1 MVDAV
6 MLMAAD
12 NQHGLTDQRMKWIG
26 DDRFECQKPDIM
38 TPARTAEPGIGL
50 SQ

>member
-12 NQHGLTDQRMKWIG
+12 NQHGLADQRMKWIG
-26 DDRFECQKPDIM
+26 DDRLECQKLGIM
-38 TPARTAEPGIGL
+38 TPARTAGRGIGP

>member
-12 NQHGLTDQRMKWIG
+12 NQHGLADQRMKWIG
-26 DDRFECQKPDIM
+26 DDRFKCQKPGIM
-38 TPARTAEPGIGL
+38 TPARMAEPGIGP
-50 SQ
+50 SR